1 MPREGRGLG
10 KPNTLGL
17 DSPSGNLR
25 LSAMIPK
32 LLHKKPPYRRT
43 PETPRPLTDALNA
56 SRMIGTSKI
65 LPMQPPISPQS
76 SNFPIAA
83 TNMSSL
89 SLDILQDMRP
99 ISPVNQKETD
109 IFSDDNLFTSADV
122 RIAISKTEEELSK
135 LIDAFQ
141 ALETRT
147 QRQILKQKAHRL
159 PTTTPATVDILLEGK
174 EWREHRRIPSIPR
187 SAPLLDSSHRH
198 LFASTT
204 RDSFASDGTSL
215 RSASSYKTDL
225 SHPRST
231 ASIYGIGSSSRS
243 TPLNVGSPLQVSVLL
258 HANGK
263 RNLAPPRKN
272 SISSTTTSM
281 SSLKSRSGTTR
292 NESLLPAPKPSS
304 SAAGDLRLSSM
315 LSRSRSH
322 LGLKNLKGSSWM
334 FSEETL
340 LSFSSSSREETGYAR
355 TSGSSSR
362 GQEISEMEIDNDPA
376 LIDVRRRK
384 ERLIARYNARLEFLR
399 AKLKSAELHERL
411 LRK

>member
-1 MPREGRGLG
+1 MPREGRGLS
-10 KPNTLGL
+10 KPGTPGL
-17 DSPSGNLR
+17 ESPSGTLR
-25 LSAMIPK
+25 FSAMIPK
-32 LLHKKPPYRRT
+32 LLHRKPPYRRT

-56 SRMIGTSKI
+56 SRMIGTSKF
-65 LPMQPPISPQS
+65 LPIQSPISPQS
-76 SNFPIAA
+76 SNFPI
-83 TNMSSL
+83 TNKSSL
-89 SLDILQDMRP
+89 SLNTSQDMHP
-99 ISPVNQKETD
+99 ISPVNQRETD
-109 IFSDDNLFTSADV
+109 IFSDDNLYTSTDV
-122 RIAISKTEEELSK
+122 RIAISKTEDELSK

-141 ALETRT
+141 ALETKT

-159 PTTTPATVDILLEGK
+159 PATTPATVDILLEGK
-174 EWREHRRIPSIPR
+174 EWREHRRIPSLPR
-187 SAPLLDSSHRH
+187 STPLLDSSHRH
-198 LFASTT
+198 LFASPT

-225 SHPRST
+225 SHPLST
-231 ASIYGIGSSSRS
+231 ASIHGIGSSSRS

-258 HANGK
+258 GK
-263 RNLAPPRKN
+263 RNLAPPRKD

-281 SSLKSRSGTTR
+281 SSLKSRSGTNRKET
-292 NESLLPAPKPSS
+292 LLPAQNPSG
-304 SAAGDLRLSSM
+304 SATGNLPPSSM

-322 LGLKNLKGSSWM
+322 LGLKSLKGSSWM

-340 LSFSSSSREETGYAR
+340 LSISSSCKEETR

-362 GQEISEMEIDNDPA
+362 GQGTNETETENDPA